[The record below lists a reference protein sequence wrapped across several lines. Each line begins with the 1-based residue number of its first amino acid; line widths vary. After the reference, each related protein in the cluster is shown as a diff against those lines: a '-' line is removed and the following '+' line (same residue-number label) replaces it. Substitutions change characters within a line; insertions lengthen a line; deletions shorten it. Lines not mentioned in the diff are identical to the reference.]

1 MKLRYYCILICII
14 LMGSYFYS
22 IKYINEEKNLT
33 IDMVEVNDKLKEMEE
48 EIKENY
54 EDLEGLNIGDLEH
67 KYKCEILFLSNEKYE
82 EELSEA
88 LKNNKIIIDIIINE
102 DDYIGKLI
110 FNGQSD
116 KLNKIY
122 KNIEYK
128 LAITYS
134 ILLIVLIICI
144 VLIFINYIYPFN
156 RLEKFALHISK
167 GDLDIPLPMTKNNYF
182 GAFTESFDIMREELK
197 RARYGEYMANISK
210 KELIASLSHDIKTP
224 VATIKAICEIL
235 LIQVKEQKLKD
246 KLLVIDQKANII
258 DSLITDM
265 FHSTLDDLLMLKTNA
280 SEELSTVLMPMFEEI
295 NYYGLIKFKNSLPEC
310 LVYIDKLRMNQV
322 IDNIINNSYKYANTN
337 IYVSFYDNLTFKD
350 GEGKNINAIK
360 IRIKDEGANILEEDL
375 PYIIE
380 KFYRGKN
387 SNGKDGSGLGLYL
400 ANQFMEQMEGSLSY
414 FIEDGFVVELLIRK
428 V

>member
-14 LMGSYFYS
+14 LIGGYAYS

-33 IDMVEVNDKLKEMEE
+33 INMVEVNDKLKEVEE
-48 EIKENY
+48 EIKERG
-54 EDLEGLNIGDLEH
+54 EDLEAINVEDLEH

-88 LKNNKIIIDIIINE
+88 LKNNKLIIDLIINE
-102 DDYIGKLI
+102 DYIGKLI
-110 FNGQSD
+110 FDGQSA

-122 KNIEYK
+122 KNIEYM
-128 LAITYS
+128 LAITY
-134 ILLIVLIICI
+134 IIILIIAI
-144 VLIFINYIYPFN
+144 GVIFLIFINYIYPFN
-156 RLEKFALHISK
+156 RLQKFALHISK

-197 RARYGEYMANISK
+197 KARHGEYMANVSK

-235 LIQVKEQKLKD
+235 LIQVKEQKVKD
-246 KLLVIDQKANII
+246 KLVVIDQKANII

-295 NYYGLIKFKNSLPEC
+295 NHYGLIKFKNSIPEC
-310 LVYIDKLRMNQV
+310 LVYIDKLRINQV

-337 IYVSFYDNLTFKD
+337 IYVSFYDNLTFTD

-360 IRIKDEGANILEEDL
+360 IRIKDEGKNISEEDL
-375 PYIIE
+375 PYLIE
-380 KFYRGKN
+380 KFYRGEN
-387 SNGKDGSGLGLYL
+387 SKGKEGSGLGLYL
-400 ANQFMEQMEGSLSY
+400 ANQFMEQMEGSLCY

>member
-14 LMGSYFYS
+14 LIGGYAYS

-33 IDMVEVNDKLKEMEE
+33 INMVEVNDKLKEVEE
-48 EIKENY
+48 EIKERG
-54 EDLEGLNIGDLEH
+54 EDLESINVEDLEH

-88 LKNNKIIIDIIINE
+88 LKNNKLIIDLIINE
-102 DDYIGKLI
+102 DYIGKLI
-110 FNGQSD
+110 FDGQSA

-128 LAITYS
+128 LAITY
-134 ILLIVLIICI
+134 IIILIIAI
-144 VLIFINYIYPFN
+144 GVIFLIFINYIYPFN
-156 RLEKFALHISK
+156 RLQKFALHISK

-197 RARYGEYMANISK
+197 KARHGEYMANISK

-235 LIQVKEQKLKD
+235 LIQVKEQKVKD
-246 KLLVIDQKANII
+246 KLVVIDQKANII

-295 NYYGLIKFKNSLPEC
+295 NHYGLIKFKNSIPEC
-310 LVYIDKLRMNQV
+310 LVYIDKLRINQV

-337 IYVSFYDNLTFKD
+337 IYVSFYDNLTFTD

-360 IRIKDEGANILEEDL
+360 IRIKDEGKNISEEDL
-375 PYIIE
+375 PYLIE
-380 KFYRGKN
+380 KFYRGEN
-387 SNGKDGSGLGLYL
+387 SKGKEGSGLGLYL
-400 ANQFMEQMEGSLSY
+400 ANQFMEQMEGSLCY